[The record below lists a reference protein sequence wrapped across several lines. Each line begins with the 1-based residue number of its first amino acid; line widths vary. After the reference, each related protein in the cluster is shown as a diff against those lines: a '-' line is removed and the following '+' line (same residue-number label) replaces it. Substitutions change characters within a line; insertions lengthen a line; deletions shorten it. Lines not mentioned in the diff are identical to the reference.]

1 MNLAPEIMNEVF
13 EIVEGPCVLRNELKL
28 KLRKIYSVRYGT
40 EVAFFIDAGVWKFT
54 L

>member
-1 MNLAPEIMNEVF
+1 MNEVF

-28 KLRKIYSVRYGT
+28 KLRKIYSVRYDT

>member
-13 EIVEGPCVLRNELKL
+13 ENVEGPCVLRNELKL
-28 KLRKIYSVRYGT
+28 KSRKIYSVRYGT
-40 EVAFFIDAGVWKFT
+40 EVASFIGAGVWKFT